1 MQDLSAARLFDKD
14 IFALIN
20 VCVRVTARGYDGE
33 AGTADEDKWQG
44 VINACKIRG
53 AQQTQELLLTELQTR
68 NYSLRASNS
77 STTSSR
83 ATSSEN

>member
-1 MQDLSAARLFDKD
+1 LERLNQLVSIARNVLVVGEKVQDLSAARLFDKD

-44 VINACKIRG
+44 VINACKICSEG
-53 AQQTQELLLTELQTR
+53 
-68 NYSLRASNS
+68 
-77 STTSSR
+77 TSPE
-83 ATSSEN
+83 APLIVP